1 MLLSYRTKENFNKI
15 STRNGNLMWGGV
27 KMGAV
32 RGVGGLRLNTYS
44 YTVLPKTGGGGCNL
58 TRADFGFAHLLFGV
72 CLCLS

>member
-27 KMGAV
+27 KMGAA

-44 YTVLPKTGGGGCNL
+44 YTVLPKTGGGG
-58 TRADFGFAHLLFGV
+58 AI
-72 CLCLS
+72 